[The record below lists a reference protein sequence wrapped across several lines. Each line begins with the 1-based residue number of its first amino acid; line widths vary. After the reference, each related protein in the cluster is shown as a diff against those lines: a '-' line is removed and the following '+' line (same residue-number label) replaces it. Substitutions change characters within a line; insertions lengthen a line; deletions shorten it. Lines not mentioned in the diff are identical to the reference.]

1 MGDDDT
7 MVKSLS
13 RRALLRRL
21 LALAGAGALPAGA
34 LSAGTPGMPASSA
47 APSSPLSM
55 PAFSAP
61 DSPTLCQTSGAFPRQ
76 VVDTLG
82 RTLSIA
88 RPPQRIVVI
97 FPSNVEIVFALGL
110 EARVAAVGGLVGWPA
125 AALAKPSVGR
135 SLGFSA
141 EAVAAHQPDLIVVT
155 PAQHSALALIDP
167 FGRIGVPVL
176 VLQHPDLPAIL
187 RNIRLV
193 GWATGHEAQAEAVLG
208 QMRAQLDRIGDRLH
222 GAPRR
227 RVFLETSAAGNAG
240 FQTIGQGHYAN
251 DALAWAGGEN
261 IFGDLVGSQ
270 QVSGEAIFLRDPDV
284 IISLQRIPDVSAA
297 PEAARQIVRRPG
309 WSALR
314 AAREGRIVVL
324 QRNHKLIPGPRQ
336 IEAVADYAHAIH
348 PERFNA

>member
-1 MGDDDT
+1 MDDDT

-34 LSAGTPGMPASSA
+34 LSARTPGMPASSA
-47 APSSPLSM
+47 ASSSPLSM
-55 PAFSAP
+55 SAFSAP
-61 DSPTLCQTSGAFPRQ
+61 DSPALCQTSSAFPRQ

-240 FQTIGQGHYAN
+240 FQTVGQGHYAN

-261 IFGDLVGSQ
+261 VFGDLVGSQ

-297 PEAARQIVRRPG
+297 PEAARQIARRPG

-336 IEAVADYAHAIH
+336 IEAVADYARAIH

>member
-1 MGDDDT
+1 
-7 MVKSLS
+7 
-13 RRALLRRL
+13 
-21 LALAGAGALPAGA
+21 
-34 LSAGTPGMPASSA
+34 MPE
-47 APSSPLSM
+47 
-55 PAFSAP
+55 FSAP
-61 DSPTLCQTSGAFPRQ
+61 DSPTLCQTSAAFPRR

-125 AALAKPSVGR
+125 TALAKPSVGR

-193 GWATGHEAQAEAVLG
+193 GWATGHEAQAKAILG
-208 QMRAQLDRIGDRLH
+208 RLVDRK
-222 GAPRR
+222 
-227 RVFLETSAAGNAG
+227 S
-240 FQTIGQGHYAN
+240 
-251 DALAWAGGEN
+251 
-261 IFGDLVGSQ
+261 
-270 QVSGEAIFLRDPDV
+270 
-284 IISLQRIPDVSAA
+284 
-297 PEAARQIVRRPG
+297 
-309 WSALR
+309 
-314 AAREGRIVVL
+314 VV
-324 QRNHKLIPGPRQ
+324 
-336 IEAVADYAHAIH
+336 
-348 PERFNA
+348 

>member
-1 MGDDDT
+1 MGNGDT

-13 RRALLRRL
+13 RRALLGRL
-21 LALAGAGALPAGA
+21 LALAGAGALPAEA
-34 LSAGTPGMPASSA
+34 LSAA
-47 APSSPLSM
+47 M
-55 PAFSAP
+55 PAFA
-61 DSPTLCQTSGAFPRQ
+61 DSPTLRQTSSAFPRQ

-82 RTLSIA
+82 RTLHIA

-97 FPSNVEIVFALGL
+97 FPSNVEILFALGL
-110 EARVAAVGGLVGWPA
+110 ETRVAAVGGLVGWPP

-167 FGRIGVPVL
+167 FSRIGVPVL

-193 GWATGHEAQAEAVLG
+193 GNATGNEAQAEAVLG
-208 QMRAQLDRIGDRLH
+208 RMRAQLDGIGNRLH
-222 GAPRR
+222 SAARR
-227 RVFLETSAAGNAG
+227 RVFLETGAAGNAG
-240 FQTIGQGHYAN
+240 FQTVGQGHYAN

-261 IFGDLVGSQ
+261 VFADLSGSQ
-270 QVSGEAIFLRDPDV
+270 QVSGEAIFLRDPDI
-284 IISLQRIPDVSAA
+284 IISLQRIPDASAA
-297 PEAARQIVRRPG
+297 PEAIRQIARRPG
-309 WSALR
+309 WQALR
-314 AAREGRIVVL
+314 AVREGRTVVL

-336 IEAVADYAHAIH
+336 IEAVADYARAIH